1 MVTFVHVWQRFEEQ
15 LLTFYIGIIV
25 FTDAH
30 MLWTDCKF
38 YTNIDDNNNDKTDNN
53 GKPRKLSMETQS
65 L

>member
-1 MVTFVHVWQRFEEQ
+1 
-15 LLTFYIGIIV
+15 
-25 FTDAH
+25 

-53 GKPRKLSMETQS
+53 GKPRKLSIDTQS